1 MKDKLITAD
10 CINCESTY
18 EIAYVE
24 EMVSNETP
32 SFCPFCG
39 ERVEDIQEEYIDP
52 DEQNENESE
61 WD

>member
-1 MKDKLITAD
+1 MSDKLIKAD
-10 CINCESTY
+10 CIACESTY
-18 EIAYVE
+18 ELAYTE
-24 EMVSNETP
+24 EIVSSELP

-52 DEQNENESE
+52 DEQDENDKE

>member
-1 MKDKLITAD
+1 MKEKLIKAD
-10 CINCESTY
+10 CIGCESTF
-18 EIAYVE
+18 ELAYIE
-24 EMVSNETP
+24 ELVSSEVP

-52 DEQNENESE
+52 DEQNENEPE

>member
-18 EIAYVE
+18 EVAYVE

>member
-1 MKDKLITAD
+1 MKDKLVTAD
-10 CINCESTY
+10 CLNCESTF

-24 EMVSNETP
+24 EMVSAETP